1 MSDIETVT
9 SLAQT
14 LILAE
19 PDRALITPT
28 LIAEKVKLAAS
39 LIQKMDSAPI
49 NQDAVTSELIR
60 RFSRWIQKATTLQ
73 NTEGHVDW
81 LSSTRK
87 SGWRY
92 WKRYQNYL
100 ERRLPDRV
108 VASLDDSTDD
118 ILGSLEDPR
127 REGAWDRR
135 GLVVGHVQSGKTGN
149 YSGLI
154 CKAADAG
161 YKIIIVLAGMHN
173 NLRSQTQ
180 IRLEEAFLG
189 YKTSDDGKAGTPL
202 GVFEFDSDQKI
213 NPNCGTTRADNGD
226 FNRAKANTFAA
237 ISPEQLPWLFVVK
250 KNKSVLTQLLGW
262 IQSDRVADATD
273 PTDAKR
279 RIVTHLPLL
288 IVDDEADNGS
298 VNTGEVPL
306 NDDGTVDEE
315 HSPKVINSLIRQI
328 LHTFSKSAYVGY
340 TATPFANIYIHS
352 KAATKLEGKDLFPEA
367 FIVNLSAPSN
377 YVGPARIFGR
387 ETTEGRVGG
396 LPLSRDIKDHYD
408 AESKSGWMP
417 PKHKKDHAPV
427 HEGQDILPPS
437 LKEAIYS
444 FVIACAVRACRGQGA
459 RHSSMLVHVTRLVDV
474 QKHVTRQV
482 EEFILSLR
490 LKVRTGVDREPILAK
505 LLDLWETD
513 FLPTST
519 HVETIS
525 PELFEDACMPT
536 WQEVVAALPLA
547 LEDMIV
553 MPVNGTAKEALDY
566 SDKEKLGLKVIA
578 IGGEKLARGLTLE
591 GLCTSYFVRTTKMY
605 DTLMQMGRWF
615 GYRPGYVD
623 LCRLYT
629 TPDLVDWFEH
639 IADASEELREEF
651 DAMAERGLTPLQYGL
666 RVKSHPIMT
675 VTSPLKMRASETLK
689 LSYSGTLVQTVALLR
704 KKDALQKNLDAAD
717 RLIAAMDK
725 ERGEYGPRQAR
736 DSAPDVW
743 GHATLWRD
751 INTDDV
757 LTFLDTFETHGD
769 ATSAKSQVLA
779 DFVRKMNNIGQLK
792 LWSVALLPAGAARE
806 EPYVF
811 SNGLA
816 ISNFPSRSGNLT
828 KYGYSIGVLTDPA
841 DEAIDVDHQHWK
853 RALDMTLA
861 EWKPDSA
868 RGRID
873 PPTRPSGKKIR
884 AMREIVG
891 GTLDRPV
898 LMIYPLSPEQLPKR
912 EPVPEGSTTAPP
924 AQAREPIC
932 SGWAS
937 PVIAFVISFPSSESG
952 VKVDYEVN
960 YRYWEQEYGASE

>member
-1 MSDIETVT
+1 MSDIDTVT

-14 LILAE
+14 LLLAE

-39 LIQKMDSAPI
+39 LVQRPDAAPVD
-49 NQDAVTSELIR
+49 QSAVTSELIR
-60 RFSRWIQKATTLQ
+60 RFSRWIQKATTLH
-73 NTEGHVDW
+73 NTEGHIDW
-81 LSSTRK
+81 LSSARK
-87 SGWRY
+87 NGWRY

-108 VASLDDSTDD
+108 VASLDDSTDE
-118 ILGSLEDPR
+118 ILGALEDPR

-226 FNRAKANTFAA
+226 FNRGKANTFAA

-262 IQSDRVADATD
+262 IQSDRVADASD
-273 PTDAKR
+273 PADSKR
-279 RIVTHLPLL
+279 KIVTHLPLL

-306 NDDGTVDEE
+306 NDDGSIDEE

-387 ETTEGRVGG
+387 ETMEGRVGG
-396 LPLSRDIKDHYD
+396 LPLSRDIADHFD
-408 AESKSGWMP
+408 PKTKSGWMP
-417 PKHKKDHAPV
+417 PKHRKDHGPAY
-427 HEGQDILPPS
+427 EGQDSLPPS
-437 LKEAIYS
+437 LREAIYS
-444 FVIACAVRACRGQGA
+444 FTIACAVRVCRGQGA
-459 RHSSMLVHVTRLVDV
+459 QHSSMLVHVTRLVDV

-482 EEFILSLR
+482 EEFVLSTR
-490 LKVRTGVDREPILAK
+490 LKIKTGIDRDPILETM
-505 LLDLWETD
+505 LELWKSD
-513 FLPTST
+513 FLPTSADIAA
-519 HVETIS
+519 IS
-525 PELFEDACMPT
+525 PELFEDARMPP
-536 WQEVVAALPLA
+536 WEEVVAALKQVLD
-547 LEDMIV
+547 DMIV
-553 MPVNGTAKEALDY
+553 MPVHGTAKEALDY

-629 TPDLVDWFEH
+629 TPDLVEWFEH

-651 DAMAERGLTPLQYGL
+651 DAMAVRGLTPLQYGL
-666 RVKSHPIMT
+666 RVKSHPVMT
-675 VTSPLKMRASETLK
+675 VTSPVKMRASETLK

-704 KKDALQKNLDAAD
+704 KKEVLQKNLDAAD
-717 RLIAAMDK
+717 MLIAGMGDGKYA
-725 ERGEYGPRQAR
+725 PRQER
-736 DSAPDVW
+736 DSTDDVW
-743 GHATLWRD
+743 AQATLWRD
-751 INTDDV
+751 VDTGRI
-757 LTFLDTFETHGD
+757 LSFLDSFETHGD

-779 DFVRKMNNIGQLK
+779 DFVRKMNAIGQLK
-792 LWSVALLPAGAARE
+792 LWSVALLPAGASGK
-806 EPYVF
+806 PHVF
-811 SNGLA
+811 STGLT

-828 KYGYSIGVLTDPA
+828 KDGYSIGVLTDPS
-841 DEAIDVDHQHWK
+841 DEAIDVEREHWK
-853 RALDMTLA
+853 HALEMTLA
-861 EWKPDSA
+861 EWKPDPA
-868 RGRID
+868 RGRLT
-873 PPTRPSGKKIR
+873 PPTRPSGKKVR

-898 LMIYPLSPEQLPKR
+898 LMIYPLSPEQVPKR
-912 EPVPEGSTTAPP
+912 EAVADEGTSSGSTQT
-924 AQAREPIC
+924 REPIC
-932 SGWAS
+932 VDWSS
-937 PVIAFVISFPSSESG
+937 PVIAFAISFPSSETG

>member
-1 MSDIETVT
+1 MSDIETAT

-14 LILAE
+14 LLLAE

-28 LIAEKVKLAAS
+28 LIAEKVKIAAS
-39 LIQKMDSAPI
+39 LIQKKDAVLLD
-49 NQDAVTSELIR
+49 QDAITSELIR
-60 RFSRWIQKATTLQ
+60 RFSRWIQKATTLHSP
-73 NTEGHVDW
+73 EGHVDW

-118 ILGSLEDPR
+118 ILGALEDPR
-127 REGAWDRR
+127 REGVWDRR

-189 YKTSDDGKAGTPL
+189 YRTSDDGRAGTPL

-250 KNKSVLTQLLGW
+250 KNKSVLTQLLAW
-262 IQSDRVADATD
+262 LQSDRVADASD
-273 PTDAKR
+273 PLDGR

-288 IVDDEADNGS
+288 VVDDEADNGS

-315 HSPKVINSLIRQI
+315 HVPKVINSLIRQI

-352 KAATKLEGKDLFPEA
+352 KATTKLEGKDLFPEA

-387 ETTEGRVGG
+387 ETKEGRSGG
-396 LPLSRDIKDHYD
+396 LPLSRDISDHFD
-408 AESKSGWMP
+408 PETKAGWMP
-417 PKHKKDHAPV
+417 PKHKKDHTPV
-427 HEGQDILPPS
+427 YEGQDVLPPS

-444 FVIACAVRACRGQGA
+444 FAIACAVRVCRGQGA
-459 RHSSMLVHVTRLVDV
+459 QHSSMLVHVTRLVDV
-474 QKHVTRQV
+474 QRHVTRQV
-482 EEFILSLR
+482 EELILSMR
-490 LKVRTGVDREPILAK
+490 LKIRTGIDREPILEK
-505 LLDLWETD
+505 MFDLWETD
-513 FLPTST
+513 FLSTSADIAM
-519 HVETIS
+519 IS
-525 PELFEDACMPT
+525 PDLFEDARVPT
-536 WQEVVAALPLA
+536 WQDVVAALPQVLD
-547 LEDMIV
+547 DMIV

-623 LCRLYT
+623 VCRLYT
-629 TPDLVDWFEH
+629 TPDLVEWFEH

-651 DAMAERGLTPLQYGL
+651 DAMVVRGLTPLQYGL
-666 RVKSHPIMT
+666 RVKSHPVMT

-704 KKDALQKNLDAAD
+704 KKEVLQKNLDATD
-717 RLIAAMDK
+717 RLIVAMGK
-725 ERGEYGPRQAR
+725 GQYGPRQQR
-736 DSAPDVW
+736 DSGEDSW
-743 GHATLWRD
+743 GQSTLWRD
-751 INTDDV
+751 VATADV
-757 LTFLDTFETHGD
+757 LSFLDIFETHGN
-769 ATSAKSQVLA
+769 ATSAKSRVLA
-779 DFVRKMNNIGQLK
+779 DFVRKMNVVGELK
-792 LWSVALLPAGAARE
+792 LWSVALLPAGIARGA
-806 EPYVF
+806 PHVF
-811 SNGLA
+811 STGLS
-816 ISNFPSRSGNLT
+816 ISSFPSRSGNLS
-828 KYGYSIGVLTDPA
+828 KDGYSIGVLTDPT
-841 DEAIDVDHQHWK
+841 DEAIDVDHEHWK
-853 RALDMTLA
+853 HALNMTLA
-861 EWKPDSA
+861 EWKPDPA
-868 RGRID
+868 RGRTI
-873 PPTRPSGKKIR
+873 PPTRPSGKNVR
-884 AMREIVG
+884 AMREITG
-891 GTLDRPV
+891 GALDRPV
-898 LMIYPLSPEQLPKR
+898 LMIYPLSPEQIPKR
-912 EPVPEGSTTAPP
+912 EVVPEGSAPVTSM
-924 AQAREPIC
+924 QVREPIC
-932 SGWAS
+932 TGWVS
-937 PVIAFVISFPSSESG
+937 PVIAFAISFPSSESG